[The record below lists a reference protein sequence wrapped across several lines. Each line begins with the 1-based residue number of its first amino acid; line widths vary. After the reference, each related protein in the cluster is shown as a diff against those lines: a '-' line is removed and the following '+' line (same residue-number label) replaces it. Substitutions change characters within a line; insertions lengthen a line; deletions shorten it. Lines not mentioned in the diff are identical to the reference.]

1 MDRKEILKTL
11 IGELSHGAPMDEVK
25 AKFRQHFTDVPAEE
39 IAAAERL
46 LMEEGMKVT
55 EIQTMCDVHAS
66 LFEGAVQQPADA
78 IGYGHPLFIFKKEN
92 EGLQQFLDGIL
103 LPVYQGYL
111 QDPRGNE
118 EELRFSLEKLWGLD
132 RHYSRKENLFFPY
145 LEKAG
150 VTAPPKV
157 MWAVDDEIR
166 DLIKQSRAA
175 LDADNASDL
184 QLLFPLMIEKIQA
197 MITKEDEILK
207 PLLLKNLKDEDWRVI
222 AGESEQIGFAFAKDV
237 EGASPSDAKAFAKKE
252 EAIPAAAPGKA
263 AIQLPSGYFE
273 KNELTA
279 LLNVLPCDISFVGA
293 DDTVHFFSEQ
303 KNRIFPRTR
312 TVIGRQVSDC
322 HPPKS
327 VGQVEKLMEAFKSG
341 EKDSETYW
349 IQRGGKF
356 ILIRYY
362 AVRDRDGS
370 YLGTLECTE
379 EISQLRKLEG
389 DKTLMG

>member
-1 MDRKEILKTL
+1 MDRKEILKQL
-11 IGELSHGAPMDEVK
+11 IGELSQGAPMEEVK
-25 AKFRQHFTDVPAEE
+25 AKFKLHFKDVPASE
-39 IAAAERL
+39 IADAERL

-55 EIQTMCDVHAS
+55 EIQQMCDVHAS
-66 LFEGAVQQPADA
+66 LFEGAVQQPHHD
-78 IGYGHPLFIFKKEN
+78 IGYGHPLFVFKKEN
-92 EGLQQFLDGIL
+92 EGLQAFIDSKIFPAYADFMKSPGQ
-103 LPVYQGYL
+103 
-111 QDPRGNE
+111 
-118 EELRFSLEKLWGLD
+118 EKERMLADLAQLAKID

-166 DLIKQSRAA
+166 ALIKQGRAEVEA
-175 LDADNASDL
+175 GNTAAF
-184 QLLFPLMIEKIQA
+184 QQLFPVLMEKLQS
-197 MITKEDEILK
+197 MIMKEDEILR
-207 PLLLKNLKDEDWRVI
+207 PLLIKHLTDEDWRVI
-222 AGESEQIGFAFAKDV
+222 AGESDQIGFAFAKDV
-237 EGASPSDAKAFAKKE
+237 EGASPSDAKAYAKLE
-252 EAIPAAAPGKA
+252 ETAEPTGGESAIR
-263 AIQLPSGYFE
+263 LPSGFFE

-279 LLNVLPCDISFVGA
+279 LLNTLPSDISYVGA

-327 VGQVEKLMEAFKSG
+327 VDQVEKLMSAFKAG
-341 EKDSETYW
+341 EKDNETYW
-349 IQRGGKF
+349 IQRGDLF

-362 AVRDRDGS
+362 AVRDTDGT

-379 EISQLRKLEG
+379 EISGLRALEG
-389 DKTLMG
+389 NKTLMS

>member
-1 MDRKEILKTL
+1 MDRKEILKQL
-11 IGELSHGAPMDEVK
+11 IGELSQGAQMEEVK
-25 AKFRQHFTDVPAEE
+25 AKFKLHFNDVPASE

-55 EIQTMCDVHAS
+55 EIQQMCDVHAS
-66 LFEGAVQQPADA
+66 LFEGAVQQPQHD
-78 IGYGHPLFIFKKEN
+78 IGFGHPLFVFKKEN
-92 EGLQQFLDGIL
+92 EGLQVFIDKTLFPAYTAFMKY
-103 LPVYQGYL
+103 PVEEK
-111 QDPRGNE
+111 PRMLSGL
-118 EELRFSLEKLWGLD
+118 EELAKIA

-166 DLIKQSRAA
+166 ALIKQGIVAVGA
-175 LDADNASDL
+175 GNTGEFQQIFPVQMEKL
-184 QLLFPLMIEKIQA
+184 QSMI
-197 MITKEDEILK
+197 MKEDEILR
-207 PLLLKNLKDEDWRVI
+207 PLLIKNLTDEDWRVI
-222 AGESEQIGFAFAKDV
+222 AGESDQIGFAFAKDV
-237 EGASPSDAKAFAKKE
+237 EGASPSDAKAYAKQD
-252 EAIPAAAPGKA
+252 EAAQHAGGDGDIR
-263 AIQLPSGYFE
+263 LPSGFFK

-279 LLNVLPCDISFVGA
+279 LLNTLPSDISFVGA

-327 VGQVEKLMEAFKSG
+327 VDQVEQLISAFKAG
-341 EKDSETYW
+341 EKDNETYW
-349 IQRGGKF
+349 IQRGDLF

-362 AVRDRDGS
+362 AVRDEDGT
-370 YLGTLECTE
+370 YLGTLECT
-379 EISQLRKLEG
+379 
-389 DKTLMG
+389 